1 MKKQESGGV
10 NLLFFT
16 NTESGKTNDIE
27 FDPHINISFL
37 NSSGEWASVSGEATI
52 ITDRDVVKKH
62 YFPALKGWVGDLGDG
77 KHDGGVDDPRIGII
91 KVVSKTATYATQSK
105 TVVGRSLE
113 IAKGA
118 ITGEVPKV
126 TNLRDLSEAELV
138 ECESLFTLS
147 VVFVKHRRLTRLNRA
162 QNS

>member
-1 MKKQESGGV
+1 M
-10 NLLFFT
+10 
-16 NTESGKTNDIE
+16 
-27 FDPHINISFL
+27 
-37 NSSGEWASVSGEATI
+37 SGEATI

-91 KVVSKTATYATQSK
+91 KVVAKTATYATQSK
-105 TVVGRSLE
+105 TLVGRSLE

-126 TNLRDLSEAELV
+126 TNLRELSEAELV
-138 ECESLFTLS
+138 ECKFLYSIPPFFP
-147 VVFVKHRRLTRLNRA
+147 VVFVKHRPADRA
-162 QNS
+162 H